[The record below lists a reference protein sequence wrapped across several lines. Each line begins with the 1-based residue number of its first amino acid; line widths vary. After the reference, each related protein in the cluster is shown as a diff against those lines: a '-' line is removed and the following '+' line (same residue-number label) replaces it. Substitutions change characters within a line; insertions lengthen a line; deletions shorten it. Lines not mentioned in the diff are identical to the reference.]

1 MTELDWSNK
10 NVDIAFPYKNSYLL
24 LPKNLVQPKGGCP
37 EVTGWM
43 KGPMEHCFNIP
54 EKDYNIQF
62 EYANKEC
69 ENLQGVLAGIHSH
82 SDNQWLLKNIPKNKQ
97 KEEHWFGAYKAG
109 VETDSSFHWIDL
121 EPSLGGYVNWD
132 SSNRNNMTGYGAFN
146 GTSGKW
152 RLISDDTQLRSFC
165 VVLEKLY
172 QHHLQNP

>member
-1 MTELDWSNK
+1 MAVKKYS
-10 NVDIAFPYKNSYLL
+10 
-24 LPKNLVQPKGGCP
+24 
-37 EVTGWM
+37 
-43 KGPMEHCFNIP
+43 
-54 EKDYNIQF
+54 
-62 EYANKEC
+62 
-69 ENLQGVLAGIHSH
+69 
-82 SDNQWLLKNIPKNKQ
+82 KNKQ

-132 SSNRNNMTGYGAFN
+132 SSNRNNMTSYGAFN

-172 QHHLQNP
+172 QHHLQNPQQQRPLLLLIPVTTIQIQNYILEGLPGS